1 MFKYKLIYF
10 DEFLDT
16 ENKSHTISGYVVGV
30 DNFEDAVEIL
40 CRWYGKTN
48 VERIECLE
56 PVLDNE
62 SCLELKPS
70 SSFLDVEQH
79 FEEYEW

>member
-1 MFKYKLIYF
+1 MFKYKLVYF

-30 DNFEDAVEIL
+30 DTFEDAVEVL
-40 CRWYGKTN
+40 CRWYGEKN
-48 VERIECLE
+48 VEKIERLE
-56 PVLDNE
+56 LIADNRA
-62 SCLELKPS
+62 CLELKPS